1 MKARKSR
8 LEQLVEFKEL
18 QEADVPVAAAEGE
31 DQEGHTIPHKGQ
43 RQTKPEQGERSNT

>member
-31 DQEGHTIPHKGQ
+31 DKEGLGAANRVQ
-43 RQTKPEQGERSNT
+43 RT